1 MPGTASF
8 FLQFLAMVLP
18 IGAAAVVLRIL
29 VTEFEK
35 ERDVARTLAN
45 LRQARRSFLD
55 EVAFYAFER
64 ADLER
69 RVHLEHGRSLPEPRP
84 TPRPVAAVPAPRPTP
99 RPTPAPTATA
109 APTSIPAQAP
119 RAASLRSV
127 PPAALGAAVR
137 QMMAGGV
144 AAPAAAAASR

>member
-8 FLQFLAMVLP
+8 FLQFLAMILP

-55 EVAFYAFER
+55 EVAFYALER

-69 RVHLEHGRSLPEPRP
+69 RVHLEHGRSLPEPKP
-84 TPRPVAAVPAPRPTP
+84 TPRPAAVRTPPPMPVPSPTP
-99 RPTPAPTATA
+99 TA
-109 APTSIPAQAP
+109 AP

-127 PPAALGAAVR
+127 PPDALGAAVR
-137 QMMAGGV
+137 QMMAGGTPATAT
-144 AAPAAAAASR
+144 AAR